1 MVHQTLQNTMHRAW
15 PMILI
20 FCVVIISVRI
30 SYLKQHHK
38 KIIFYRE
45 IFSLIFIIYILL
57 LYELVTNTERG
68 NGGLNLIPFTEITR
82 YELGSDL
89 FIYNVIGNI
98 LVFVPFGFFV
108 SQFINA
114 KKVITISAIT
124 FISSLTIELVQYRIG
139 RAFDVDDIILNII
152 GGIIGF
158 LVYIALKAIQDHLPS
173 IFKSDLFYNII
184 SIIVSILL
192 VFTFYK
198 YIGFGWF

>member
-20 FCVVIISVRI
+20 FCVVIIAVRI

-38 KIIFYRE
+38 KIVFYRE

-68 NGGLNLIPFTEITR
+68 NGGLNLITFTEITR